1 VIGIV
6 VVSHGPLS
14 EGLIGAAEMI
24 VGEQR
29 DLRAVS
35 MGLAA
40 DVDHLRT
47 EIESAVQ
54 AVGGTNSALV
64 LVDLLGGSPSNA
76 SAYLAAA
83 GTPVVCGVNLPML
96 LEMLMSREA
105 STPRALADQALRSG
119 KDNIID
125 LGERLAVGTSQGRVV
140 SDDRGPDRK
149 GGKACQF
156 SICESTTVS
165 STAR

>member
-6 VVSHGPLS
+6 VVSHGPLAD
-14 EGLIGAAEMI
+14 GLIGAAEMI
-24 VGEQR
+24 VGEQE

-35 MGLAA
+35 MGPAA
-40 DVDHLRT
+40 DVEHLRT
-47 EIESAVQ
+47 EIESAVH

-96 LEMLMSREA
+96 LELLMVREA
-105 STPRALADQALRSG
+105 STPRSLADHALQAG

-125 LGERLAVGTSQGRVV
+125 LGQRLAVAAAN
-140 SDDRGPDRK
+140 SD
-149 GGKACQF
+149 
-156 SICESTTVS
+156 
-165 STAR
+165 